1 MEFII
6 LLFIICVFITMKRF
20 SLFNFVED
28 INTNINN
35 VPIGNNKN
43 NNIQVGVFMYYVNL
57 VNQGVI

>member
-1 MEFII
+1 
-6 LLFIICVFITMKRF
+6 MKRF

-28 INTNINN
+28 MNTNINN